1 MSRFQTFLAV
11 FAIIAAAFFVN
22 LLVSTISPRADLTED
37 RTFTLS
43 DGSLKI
49 INKIEEPITLELYAS
64 RSDVKLRPY
73 LESYSRRIEVLLREY
88 VAASKGKIKLVLTD
102 PKPDTKEEQRAQRYA
117 LSGMGALNGTAYLGL
132 TAQQADTVKVINIFD
147 PTREKF
153 LEYDISKLITSAMRL
168 DRPKLALIS
177 TLAITTGL
185 PQGGQQEPGPA
196 DVLIS
201 ELSQTYE
208 VTALSNQSEELPK
221 DTAVVLLIHPHN
233 LSDKLAYSVDQFLL
247 NGGSVFAAIDPLSRL
262 QKYQQ
267 GGMPFQVSPMLAM
280 GAASD
285 PALLKAWGVHVD
297 VEALTGDA
305 QRSLAIRGSRG
316 QPTQYPAA
324 FSVGSDSF
332 AQDSMLV
339 SNLREISFMEA
350 GKISLISGA
359 EKRLKMEPLITLS
372 SSSSGSVATSIA
384 NAGPFEKTAASFT
397 ANKEPKILA
406 ALFTGSFPSAFPLG
420 APADSKKPANP
431 SQSTHLKE
439 SAKPGKLMV
448 VADSDFLLDPF
459 TVRQR
464 QLSGQIVAEEIND
477 NLKFVVSA
485 LESLGGSNDLVSLR
499 AKGTSLRPFKVVA
512 NLERE
517 AQIKYQSKLEQI
529 EKSIEAA
536 NTKITEISKRS
547 GGDLSKGLVITPEM
561 QKELERFQIEIEKLS
576 EERRIIRRGL
586 NEDVNSLGR
595 RLQIVNLLIGPALA
609 ALLGLLYTLY
619 RRRKIA

>member
-1 MSRFQTFLAV
+1 MSRFQTFLAI
-11 FAIIAAAFFVN
+11 FAVIAAAFFVN
-22 LLVSTISPRADLTED
+22 LLVATISPRADLTED
-37 RTFTLS
+37 HTFTLS
-43 DGSLKI
+43 EGSIKI

-88 VAASKGKIKLVLTD
+88 VAASKGKIKLILTD

-147 PTREKF
+147 PSREKF

-201 ELSQTYE
+201 ELNQTYE
-208 VTALSNQSEELPK
+208 VVALSNQSEELPK
-221 DTAVVLLIHPHN
+221 DTSVVLLIHPHN
-233 LSDKLAYSVDQFLL
+233 LADKLAYSIDQFLL
-247 NGGSVFAAIDPLSRL
+247 NGGSVFAAVDPLSRF

-285 PALLKAWGVHVD
+285 PTLLKTWGVYVD
-297 VEALTGDA
+297 VDAISGDA
-305 QRSLAIRGSRG
+305 EHSLAIRSSRG
-316 QPTQYPAA
+316 QPIPYPAA
-324 FSVGSDSF
+324 FSVGPESFSKDSI
-332 AQDSMLV
+332 LV
-339 SNLREISFMEA
+339 SSLREISFMEA
-350 GKISLISGA
+350 GKINLISGA
-359 EKRLKMEPLITLS
+359 EKRIKMEPLIVLKTPT
-372 SSSSGSVATSIA
+372 SGSVATNIA
-384 NAGPFEKTAASFT
+384 NAGPFEKTSASFT
-397 ANKEPKILA
+397 INKESKILA
-406 ALFTGSFPSAFPLG
+406 ALFTGNFASAFPLG
-420 APADSKKPANP
+420 APVDSKKPSTP
-431 SQSTHLKE
+431 SSATHLKE
-439 SAKPGKLMV
+439 SVKPGKLLV

-464 QLSGQIVAEEIND
+464 QLNGQIIAEEIND
-477 NLKFVVSA
+477 NLKFTVSA

-499 AKGTSLRPFKVVA
+499 AKGTSLRPFKVVN

-517 AQIKYQSKLEQI
+517 AQIKYQSKLDQI

-536 NTKITEISKRS
+536 TTKINEISKRS
-547 GGDLSKGLVITPEM
+547 GGDLSKGLIITPEM
-561 QKELERFQIEIEKLS
+561 QKELERFQNEIEKLS

-586 NEDVNSLGR
+586 NEEVNSLGR
-595 RLQIVNLLIGPALA
+595 RLQIINLLIGPAIA
-609 ALLGLLYTLY
+609 ALFGLVYTLY